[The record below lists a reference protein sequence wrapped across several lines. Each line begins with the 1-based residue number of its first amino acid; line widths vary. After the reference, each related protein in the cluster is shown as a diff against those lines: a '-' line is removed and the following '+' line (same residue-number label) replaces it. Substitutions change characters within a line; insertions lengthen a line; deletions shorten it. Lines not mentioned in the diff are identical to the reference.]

1 MSKKHSHTIG
11 LVDVTTVSSSN
22 KDSTVCPRVGHITC
36 CVTIAPPAN

>member
-1 MSKKHSHTIG
+1 MSKRHSYANG

-22 KDSTVCPRVGHITC
+22 KDSTVCPQVSHLTC